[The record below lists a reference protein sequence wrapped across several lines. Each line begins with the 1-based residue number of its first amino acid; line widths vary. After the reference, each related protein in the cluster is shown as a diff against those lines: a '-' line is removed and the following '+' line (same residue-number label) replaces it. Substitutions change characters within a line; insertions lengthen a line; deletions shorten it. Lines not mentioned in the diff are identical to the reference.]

1 MVHTVS
7 TSAASTA
14 AKGTGGCAVATRPPL
29 TGFCQHASTSPVV
42 TEERPARA
50 RRWQRSDTSRPT
62 RADGHADPR
71 LVGLQAEWVERV
83 ARPDLLRC
91 LFWIPHHPGVDVE
104 NTGELLARIVGGP
117 TRVAARRERPPG
129 CAHFVRHCLGRRCR
143 AIRVPSGKP
152 RVPNTHRYLCGVGR
166 SRSAMHRNRIRRD
179 KWFRRPRRA
188 PARCAGSASGTR
200 NRSTPFRIARC
211 GRPADPQRDGPAR
224 HRVSAAEVS
233 AVSACSAVTVSGP
246 PYGPPYS

>member
-1 MVHTVS
+1 MAAQRHQPADTRRW
-7 TSAASTA
+7 TRGSAASGAAGRMGRTGSPPRSVAMLVLDTA
-14 AKGTGGCAVATRPPL
+14 
-29 TGFCQHASTSPVV
+29 SPWS
-42 TEERPARA
+42 
-50 RRWQRSDTSRPT
+50 RRR
-62 RADGHADPR
+62 
-71 LVGLQAEWVERV
+71 
-83 ARPDLLRC
+83 
-91 LFWIPHHPGVDVE
+91 